1 MGQGARSGPRM
12 RSSLSPGHVSTLA
25 RIQKTFHAER
35 CDVTETATPWPR
47 SPRPTL
53 RGHFLLHR
61 PQLPPRAPTRWPLP
75 EPQACRRASPP
86 GSRFP
91 CTLLPRSWDTPALP
105 RVAWLLHSELVASPS
120 CPQRR
125 RAWWR
130 DDSLRGVLLFIY
142 GSVTR
147 SKC

>member
-1 MGQGARSGPRM
+1 M
-12 RSSLSPGHVSTLA
+12 RSSLSPGHIRTLA
-25 RIQKTFHAER
+25 RIQKTFHAEHF
-35 CDVTETATPWPR
+35 DVTETATPWPR
-47 SPRPTL
+47 NPHPTL
-53 RGHFLLHR
+53 HGHFLLHR
-61 PQLPPRAPTRWPLP
+61 PQLPPRAPTCWPLP
-75 EPQACRRASPP
+75 EHQACRRASPP

-91 CTLLPRSWDTPALP
+91 CTLLPRRWDTPALP
-105 RVAWLLHSELVASPS
+105 RVAGPAWLLHSELVTFPS
-120 CPQRR
+120 CLCPPQRR